1 MPDFFKRHNF
11 FRRLVLIWAC
21 VLITIAVLRVT
32 EPEVITVVGAAG
44 ATIITG
50 VIGILATV
58 ITFYLSKPGDK

>member
-1 MPDFFKRHNF
+1 MPGF
-11 FRRLVLIWAC
+11 FRRHRFFRRATLIWAC
-21 VLITIAVLRVT
+21 ALITMAVLRVT

-58 ITFYLSKPGDK
+58 VAFYLREPGDQ